1 MRVAFRADA
10 SVEIGS
16 GHVMRCLALADQLRG
31 RGVQTCFLARPLP
44 GHTGARIQAHGH
56 ELVWIEADSTPRDA
70 QVCIDAL
77 RAHAPWD
84 WLVVDHYGLDATW
97 ERAMRQVA
105 NRIMVIDD
113 LENRAHDCDLL
124 LDQNLHRE
132 PEGRYSGLVPPGCVK
147 LIGPRHALLRP
158 QFAEARRKLRP
169 RTGEVRRI
177 LVCFGGS
184 DPHGATLMALEAIQ
198 RLDRP
203 DIAADVVIGGANPH
217 RTEIEGACRALHQA
231 KLYCDVEDM
240 AGLMAGADLFVG
252 SGGSITWE
260 RCCVGLP
267 AVVMTTA
274 DNQERLAEI
283 LAEQG
288 AHLYLGSDQ
297 YVEPGRLMHLLEEL
311 LHQSRLLRHL
321 SRVAAEYT
329 DGEGTVRVATHLLP
343 VSVHVRPA
351 TSEDG
356 PLIHAW
362 RNHPV
367 IRRSCR
373 QTEEIPL
380 PAHARWFASVLADP
394 DRALL
399 IGEIED
405 RPIGCVRFDLQGDRA
420 LLSIFLD
427 PYSIG
432 QGWGGRLLQAAE
444 SWLREHHGELRRIEA
459 EVREDNAPSRGMFL
473 RHGYRLERLVLV
485 KDMETNT

>member
-1 MRVAFRADA
+1 MKIAFRADA
-10 SVEIGS
+10 SVELGS
-16 GHVMRCLALADQLRG
+16 GHVMRCLALADVLREG
-31 RGVQTCFLARPLP
+31 GVETCFLVRPLA
-44 GHTGARIQAHGH
+44 GHLGALIQAHGH
-56 ELVWIEADSTPRDA
+56 RLIWIEADAVAGDA
-70 QVCIDAL
+70 EACAAAL
-77 RAHAPWD
+77 AAQAPWD
-84 WLVVDHYGLDATW
+84 WLVVDHYGLDARW
-97 ERAMRQVA
+97 ERDLRPVV
-105 NRIMVIDD
+105 RKIMAIDD
-113 LENRAHDCDLL
+113 LADRPHDCEIL
-124 LDQNLHRE
+124 LDQNLY
-132 PEGRYSGLVPPGCVK
+132 PNAEGRYQGLVPPGCTQ
-147 LIGPRHALLRP
+147 LLGPRYALLRRE
-158 QFAEARRKLRP
+158 FAEARRKLRS

-184 DPHGATLMALEAIQ
+184 DPHGVTLTALKAIQ

-203 DIAADVVIGGANPH
+203 DIAVDIVIGGANPH
-217 RTEIEGACRALHQA
+217 RSEIEGACRALHQA

-274 DNQERLAEI
+274 DNQVRLAEI
-283 LAEQG
+283 LAERG
-288 AHLYLGSDQ
+288 AHLYMGAAQ
-297 YVEPGRLMHLLEEL
+297 HVEPGRLMRLLEEL

-329 DGEGTVRVATHLLP
+329 DGEGTMRVATHLLP
-343 VSVHVRPA
+343 VSVDVRPA
-351 TSEDG
+351 TLEDG

-367 IRRSCR
+367 IRRRCR

-380 PAHARWFASVLADP
+380 PEHTRWLASVLADP
-394 DRALL
+394 DRVLL
-399 IGEIED
+399 IGEIEG
-405 RPIGCVRFDLQGDRA
+405 RPIGCVRFDQQGDRA

-444 SWLREHHGELRRIEA
+444 SWLREHQGEIRRIEA